1 MLLYY
6 FKRKKIKTGK
16 KMSNNQISLNIFS
29 IISEKITNIYNDYA
43 KLVIKINPN
52 QETEQ
57 YNFDLW

>member
-52 QETEQ
+52 KETEQ